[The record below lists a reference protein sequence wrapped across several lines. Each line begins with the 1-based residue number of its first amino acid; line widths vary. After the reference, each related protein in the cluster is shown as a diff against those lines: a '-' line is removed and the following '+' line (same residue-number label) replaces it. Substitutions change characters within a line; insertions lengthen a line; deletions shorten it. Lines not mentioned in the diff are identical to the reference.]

1 MKTSCCK
8 REKRIVFF
16 TQEVGWDW
24 TLEVDVL
31 GAVEIVEFAADEGV
45 QVLVKRLQ
53 LYKQVLE
60 VLLEGWRFVPRTP
73 VRARVWKA

>member
-1 MKTSCCK
+1 MYEECGCSVM
-8 REKRIVFF
+8 IF
-16 TQEVGWDW
+16 TQEVGWDR

-31 GAVEIVEFAADEGV
+31 GAVEIVESAADEGV

-53 LYKQVLE
+53 LYKQVLQ

-73 VRARVWKA
+73 VRARVCKT